1 MLFKADDPAACVGG
15 KVAADP
21 QPQRPD
27 PAPSPKRRMAKPPAF
42 QPSPDDIPASL
53 LPAEAP
59 LRAFWEVKGGQR
71 TQQAWNCLTGAL
83 ERIWRHPDGGMEAV
97 REQLDGGI
105 QNGWGSITF
114 ANWQKYGTR
123 PVGRPGAGPRKS
135 ATDQAADNVLAM
147 FRARG
152 IA

>member
-1 MLFKADDPAACVGG
+1 
-15 KVAADP
+15 
-21 QPQRPD
+21 
-27 PAPSPKRRMAKPPAF
+27 
-42 QPSPDDIPASL
+42 
-53 LPAEAP
+53 
-59 LRAFWEVKGGQR
+59 
-71 TQQAWNCLTGAL
+71 
-83 ERIWRHPDGGMEAV
+83 MEAV

-123 PVGRPGAGPRKS
+123 PAGRLGASPRKS

-152 IA
+152 IT